1 MRNYLVFVFFL
12 VHVSHYSQTSGKI
25 DNENLK
31 KLISTYKVAIRG
43 PYKDI
48 RWFCTDGSIRQPKD
62 PCPEAIGPGVQHAR
76 YRDEVVEIGK
86 KDHVYLGQILAY
98 TDKTDFW
105 DAERDHSR
113 LKQYELDKY
122 LRSVDNGWIL
132 QKAQFYRGA
141 LQVEDEETWGKDF
154 YKWLLNNDT
163 ILTKNYFLVRQS
175 LKDLPHSGDD
185 NLSQSMR
192 SQSKVLSDLY
202 DPFMDLRVKI
212 HSQPE
217 VGDILKV
224 KAFQLKNKDK
234 LTNDL
239 NVKFNELL
247 VTMNN
252 FFKPIDIRKLGQK
265 AVLIKNT
272 PMGKAL
278 NAYISGNASEKP
290 SAQLI
295 SETSELL
302 LQIRENILTEKRPL
316 ARLELLEVSL
326 KLEEI
331 VFKEAPHWEPAT
343 LKEQMEKIC
352 ALTTAAVGAGYLE
365 LWEWEQVQGAL
376 SKTEEVAMSL
386 SDLTMALETARGAV
400 EWGAGMVKAN
410 YQEVVNTYTGFEP
423 LAYGFI
429 DDRIRGSV
437 ILNLGNSVGELGNFI
452 AKESALTNKV
462 LDIPN
467 QSTIRGLNP
476 GYAFGQLVV
485 VEGIPE
491 DVEVS
496 SDKIYIF
503 RRAPSDLKPVA
514 GIATVSE
521 GNMVSHVQL
530 LARNLGIPNAALSD
544 ENLED
549 LVKFNGQ
556 AVFYAVSNKG
566 NVILKPE
573 TEMTPQERELFTKK
587 ERGTEKIAVPIEKI
601 HLDTADVLNLRS
613 VDASDSGQICGP
625 KAANLG
631 QLKKMFPDKVVEGM
645 VIPFGIFREHM
656 NQEMPTHNKSYWQ
669 FLNAMFT
676 EAEAMRARNVPET
689 EVENYQLGQLE
700 TLREAIKK
708 MPLKPDFVSQLEK
721 YFTEILGR
729 PLGGIPVFLRSDTNM
744 EDLKDFTGAGLNL
757 TLFNVVDR
765 ELILNGIKEVWASP
779 YTERS
784 FKWRQKY
791 LLNPE
796 NVFPSI
802 LVIPSVD
809 VDYSGVL
816 ITKGINSGND
826 SDLTVAFSRGAGGA
840 VDGQSAETYT
850 IKEEGGYRLLA
861 PSREAYYNTLPKSG
875 GTGKKSATFEKP
887 ILNNKNIEEI
897 HSFAKT
903 IRETLPK
910 ETNSDYHGA
919 YDVEL
924 GFQNDKLWLFQ
935 IRPFVE
941 NKKALSSGYLE
952 SITPKIDSTKEILLA
967 TTLE

>member
-1 MRNYLVFVFFL
+1 
-12 VHVSHYSQTSGKI
+12 
-25 DNENLK
+25 
-31 KLISTYKVAIRG
+31 
-43 PYKDI
+43 
-48 RWFCTDGSIRQPKD
+48 
-62 PCPEAIGPGVQHAR
+62 
-76 YRDEVVEIGK
+76 
-86 KDHVYLGQILAY
+86 
-98 TDKTDFW
+98 
-105 DAERDHSR
+105 
-113 LKQYELDKY
+113 
-122 LRSVDNGWIL
+122 
-132 QKAQFYRGA
+132 
-141 LQVEDEETWGKDF
+141 
-154 YKWLLNNDT
+154 
-163 ILTKNYFLVRQS
+163 
-175 LKDLPHSGDD
+175 
-185 NLSQSMR
+185 
-192 SQSKVLSDLY
+192 
-202 DPFMDLRVKI
+202 
-212 HSQPE
+212 
-217 VGDILKV
+217 
-224 KAFQLKNKDK
+224 
-234 LTNDL
+234 
-239 NVKFNELL
+239 
-247 VTMNN
+247 MNN

-265 AVLIKNT
+265 APLIKNT
-272 PMGKAL
+272 TLGKAL
-278 NAYISGNASEKP
+278 NAYIAGNVSEKP
-290 SAQLI
+290 SSQLI

-302 LQIRENILTEKRPL
+302 LQIRENILSEKRPL
-316 ARLELLEVSL
+316 ARLELLDVSL
-326 KLEEI
+326 KLEDI
-331 VFKEAPHWEPAT
+331 LFKEAPQWEPVT

-352 ALTTAAVGAGYLE
+352 ALTTAAVGAGYVE
-365 LWEWEQVQGAL
+365 LWEWQQIQGAL
-376 SKTEEVAMSL
+376 SRTEDQVMSL
-386 SDLTMALETARGAV
+386 ADLTVALETARGAV

-452 AKESALTNKV
+452 AKESALTNRV
-462 LDIPN
+462 MAIPN
-467 QSTIRGLNP
+467 QSTVRGLNP
-476 GYAFGQLVV
+476 GYAFGELVV

-491 DVEVS
+491 DVEVA

-544 ENLED
+544 DNLKD

-566 NVILKPE
+566 NVILKPA
-573 TEMTPQERELFTKK
+573 TEMTAQEHELFAKK

-601 HLDTADVLNLRS
+601 RLDNTDVLNLRS
-613 VDASDSGQICGP
+613 VDAGDSGQLCGP

-656 NQEMPTHNKSYWQ
+656 NQEMPTQKISYWQ
-669 FLNAMFT
+669 FLNAMFK
-676 EAEAMRARNVPET
+676 EADAMRAKNIPEP

-700 TLREAIKK
+700 ILREAIKK
-708 MPLKPDFVSQLEK
+708 MPLRPNFVSQLEK
-721 YFTEILGR
+721 YFTEILGQ

-765 ELILNGIKEVWASP
+765 ELILKGIKEVWASP

-816 ITKGINSGND
+816 ITKGINSGNEN
-826 SDLTVAFSRGAGGA
+826 DLTVAFSRGAGGA

-850 IKEEGGYRLLA
+850 IKNEGGYRLLA
-861 PSREAYYNTLPKSG
+861 PSRETYYNTLPKSG
-875 GTGKKSATFEKP
+875 GTGKKMATFEKP
-887 ILNNKNIEEI
+887 ILNDKNIEEI
-897 HSFAKT
+897 RDFAKT

-910 ETNSDYHGA
+910 ETKSDYKGA

-924 GFQNDKLWLFQ
+924 GFQNNKLWLFQ

-952 SITPKIDSTKEILLA
+952 SITPKIDTKKEILLS
-967 TTLE
+967 TKLK